1 MLISR
6 RLRNV
11 VNAGLVILLLC
22 GGLSM
27 ASSSRRASDG
37 LLRIVPAKSLF
48 CVRINKFENTLEAA
62 NEFLRDVAPPSFNAE
77 TKVLSKLS
85 KLLGDEDLRGVNKN
99 RNFAIFGVV
108 VEDTPAGRHPM
119 ANMFIGAL
127 VPVRNFDKFVSRNS
141 NCSEPDDE
149 GISMI
154 TINDRPRAL
163 VTSLRRYAI
172 FCPPNAREKLIQVK
186 QMMRQRQNSL
196 SRVLDDG
203 EKEMATTSPVW
214 LYANVKDGSKLVQ
227 PLLFGGLEKMKAQ
240 LQKAKEKGEG
250 PPMDP
255 AGIIG
260 FYGGIFKMVLEG
272 TEHIM
277 VGLSPTSEMCNV
289 NMSLKPVP
297 GTEFETMAG
306 KPADGN
312 FKNLLGYLDD
322 GAMINIASKIDRE
335 SMNASYMKMYDLIG
349 HMSSEGIAEKEL
361 KKLKKLTTKMVNAMG
376 NSMAISF
383 GFGQGSSLF
392 KMKYIIEV
400 GKKKAFEKSVEK
412 ELQMM
417 QDGTFSK
424 LYKGFGIEMEFKVD
438 RDTDTY
444 EGIHIDAAKLTFK
457 LGDGFDL
464 QNKILEQIFGDGLD
478 YRWTFVDNY
487 YIYTMGENADK
498 DIRELINQIK
508 SGHPNTIGSEMKAA
522 LDMIPQSTEAEAVGT
537 FNYVRIL
544 NMIPKMIPVP
554 EGATL
559 PNLNVSTKSNI
570 AFTSGF
576 DNGNITTQIAMPK
589 KHLLEIK
596 CAFETIIPQIKKMEE
611 QQRQKRKEQAKEI

>member
-27 ASSSRRASDG
+27 ANSSRRAGDG

-48 CVRINKFENTLEAA
+48 CVRINRFENTIEAV
-62 NEFLRDVAPPSFNAE
+62 NDFLKDVAPPSFDAKTE
-77 TKVLSKLS
+77 VLSKFG
-85 KLLGDEDLRGVNKN
+85 KLLGDEDLRGVNTK
-99 RNFAIFGVV
+99 RDFTIFGLEVQG
-108 VEDTPAGRHPM
+108 ETASRHPM
-119 ANMFIGAL
+119 ANMFVGAL
-127 VPVRNFDKFVSRNS
+127 IPVRNYDRYISRNP
-141 NCSEPDDE
+141 NLSEPDEE
-149 GISMI
+149 GISKIMRDSR
-154 TINDRPRAL
+154 TQGL
-163 VTSLRRYAI
+163 VMNFRRYALL
-172 FCPPNAREKLIQVK
+172 CPPNAHNKMVKVTKLLT
-186 QMMRQRQNSL
+186 QRQNSL
-196 SRVLDDG
+196 FRILDDG
-203 EKEMATTSPVW
+203 EKEMAATSPVW
-214 LYANVKDGSKLVQ
+214 LYVNVKQGSKLVQ

-255 AGIIG
+255 ADIIG
-260 FYGGIFKMVLEG
+260 FYGGIFKVILEG

-277 VGLSPTSEMCNV
+277 VGLSPNSEMCNV
-289 NMSLKPVP
+289 NISVKPVP

-400 GKKKAFEKSVEK
+400 GKKKAFEKSIEK
-412 ELQMM
+412 ELQLM

-444 EGIHIDAAKLTFK
+444 EGIRIDAAKLAFK

-464 QNKILEQIFGDGLD
+464 QNKILEQILGDGLD
-478 YRWTFVDNY
+478 YRWAFVDSY
-487 YIYTMGENADK
+487 YIYAMGENADK
-498 DIRELINQIK
+498 DIRELINQVK
-508 SGHPNTIGSEMKAA
+508 SGHPNAIGSEMKAA
-522 LDMIPQSTEAEAVGT
+522 LDMIPKSTQAEAVGT

-544 NMIPKMIPVP
+544 NMIPKMIPVTDR
-554 EGATL
+554 EGL
-559 PNLNVSTKSNI
+559 SNLNVSTKSNI
-570 AFTSGF
+570 AFASGF
-576 DNGNITTQIAMPK
+576 DNGNVTTQIAMPK

-596 CAFETIIPQIKKMEE
+596 SAFETIIPQIKKMEE

>member
-1 MLISR
+1 MFIPR

-27 ASSSRRASDG
+27 AKSSRRASDG

-48 CVRINKFENTLEAA
+48 CVRINKLENTIEAV
-62 NEFLRDVAPPSFNAE
+62 NDFLKDVAPPSFDAKTE
-77 TKVLSKLS
+77 VLPNLFKLM
-85 KLLGDEDLRGVNKN
+85 GDDDLRGVNTK
-99 RNFAIFGVV
+99 RDFIIFGLEVQG
-108 VEDTPAGRHPM
+108 ETKSRHPM

-127 VPVRNFDKFVSRNS
+127 VPVRNFDKFISSNS

-149 GISMI
+149 GISTI

-163 VTSLRRYAI
+163 VTNFRRYAI
-172 FCPPNAREKLIQVK
+172 FCPPNARDKLIRVK

-196 SRVLDDG
+196 SRVLSEG
-203 EKEMATTSPVW
+203 ENEMAATSPVW
-214 LYANVKDGSKLVQ
+214 LYANVKQGSKLIQ

-255 AGIIG
+255 AGIIS
-260 FYGGIFKMVLEG
+260 FYGDIFKMILEG

-289 NMSLKPVP
+289 NISVKPVP

-335 SMNASYMKMYDLIG
+335 SMNASYTKMYDLIG
-349 HMSSEGIAEKEL
+349 HISSEGIAEKKL

-400 GKKKAFEKSVEK
+400 GKKKAFEKSIEK
-412 ELQMM
+412 ELQLM

-444 EGIHIDAAKLTFK
+444 EGIRIDAAKLAFK

-478 YRWTFVDNY
+478 YRWAFVDSY
-487 YIYTMGENADK
+487 YIYAMGENADK
-498 DIRELINQIK
+498 DIRELINQVK
-508 SGHPNTIGSEMKAA
+508 SGHPNAIGSEMKAA
-522 LDMIPQSTEAEAVGT
+522 LDMIPKSTQAEAVGT

-544 NMIPKMIPVP
+544 NMIPKMIPLP

-559 PNLNVSTKSNI
+559 PKLNVSTKSNI
-570 AFTSGF
+570 AFASGF
-576 DNGNITTQIAMPK
+576 DNGNVTTQIAMPK

-596 CAFETIIPQIKKMEE
+596 SAFETIIPQIKKMEE